1 MPEQGYLVAKAVTSN
16 ARIPVEDVTITVTQR
31 LPDGRYELLAV
42 WITDES
48 GKTPS
53 IAIPTPDLSISQ
65 APSQKRPFSLV
76 YLMAEPALYERI
88 AVRDVQIFSGI
99 VSIQELQLIPL
110 DEFPELQDQTEFFEI
125 PPQQL

>member
-76 YLMAEPALYERI
+76 YLMAEHALYERI
-88 AVRDVQIFSGI
+88 AVRAVQIFSGI